1 MSKRKQGNDDI
12 PIVEKLYREN
22 QISYTSAGGFG
33 RADDEREERRER
45 ITEAIKSRRDRAYQ
59 HVPIPDDCQECEAP
73 LGESELWDRFN
84 FPVCSACRDREVRH
98 KLIHRTEA
106 KERYLLK
113 DCDLDLRKPPL
124 RFISKKNPH
133 NPRYGDMKLYLL
145 PQLEARA
152 LEVHG
157 SLEKLEEAKEL
168 REAKRESVNE
178 RRFEKKIKTMR
189 KDMRLAEKPMVLKK
203 QGHSHTFGPEVYN
216 EKNDT
221 YSKACTECDFVTTFE
236 KM

>member
-1 MSKRKQGNDDI
+1 MSKRKGDPKDV

-22 QISYTSAGGFG
+22 QICYASSGGFG

-45 ITEAIKSRRDRAYQ
+45 ITEAIKSRRDRLYQ
-59 HVPIPDDCQECEAP
+59 HVPKPDDCQECEAP
-73 LGESELWDRFN
+73 LGESELWERFN
-84 FPVCSACRDREVRH
+84 FPVCSECRDRDVRH

-106 KERYLLK
+106 KERFLLK

-157 SLEKLEEAKEL
+157 STEKLEELKEI
-168 REAKRESVNE
+168 REAKREATNE

-189 KDMRLAEKPMVLKK
+189 NDMRLAEKPVVLKK
-203 QGHSHTFGPEVYN
+203 QGHVHSFGPEVHN
-216 EKNDT
+216 KKKDT
-221 YSKACTECDFVTTFE
+221 YSKTCTECSFVMKYE